1 MARTVHVHDP
11 AVIAAIHK
19 LPPDVA
25 YGPRQQSFLK
35 HLLCTWRI
43 LADWRMPVA
52 VCRAGFLHSVYSTSY
67 YPHALFG
74 LEQRDVIRG
83 LIGADAEEL
92 VFRFC
97 TMDRRRYWDELATHP
112 RRLALTYPNRMRGG
126 SPVRVSRQTLKHLLM
141 IESANLAE
149 QGRSRDFG
157 PAPWMWRIMHWWKFL
172 DVRSIPL
179 RVGVRPALTRTAD
192 ERAIEAYR
200 SALRAP
206 GAEAAS
212 LLDRSI
218 RLNPWAAEPRIM
230 RGLCALEDR
239 DERARV
245 HAHEGFLLL
254 KAWASP
260 WDKRLT
266 LNGWLALA
274 QRIEAAAAGRSV
286 RPPRFAPICGTLEK
300 RVRMPRWLAT

>member
-1 MARTVHVHDP
+1 MSRTLYVDDP
-11 AVIAAIHK
+11 AVISAMQR
-19 LPPDVA
+19 LPPEVA
-25 YGPRQQSFLK
+25 LGPRQQSFLK

-43 LADWRMPVA
+43 LTDWRMPVP

-74 LEQRDVIRG
+74 LEQRDLIRRLVG
-83 LIGADAEEL
+83 RDAEEL

-97 TMDRRRYWDELATHP
+97 TMDRRGFWDELAQRP
-112 RRLALTYPNRMRGG
+112 RTRSLTYPDRMRGG
-126 SPVRVSRQTLKHLLM
+126 SLVPISRQMLKHLLM

-149 QGRSRDFG
+149 QGRSKDFG
-157 PAPWMWRIMHWWKFL
+157 PAPWMSRIIQWWKFL

-179 RVGVRPALTRTAD
+179 RVGVRPTLTRAAD

-206 GAEAAS
+206 RAQAAS
-212 LLDRSI
+212 LLDDAI
-218 RLNPWAAEPRIM
+218 RLNPWAAEPRLM
-230 RGLCALEDR
+230 RGLYALEHHDA
-239 DERARV
+239 EASLHARKAV
-245 HAHEGFLLL
+245 KLLS
-254 KAWASP
+254 AWATP

-274 QRIEAAAAGRSV
+274 GRIEAAADRRSAS
-286 RPPRFAPICGTLEK
+286 PPRFASICGALQKQT
-300 RVRMPRWLAT
+300 RMPRWLVV